1 MAKVKQGAGIT
12 DEEPFRVDP
21 SEVEP
26 LDSHGVTT
34 FVVGSIAWLVAFVLL
49 LPFYSQLESAG
60 RLWWL
65 WTCLAGFGLGM
76 YGIEVA
82 RWRRKREH
90 GPEVPPQQDRA
101 PATRRAPAAPLS
113 RPVRSVQVV
122 PGQGV
127 EHRVGQRLRRGGAC

>member
-1 MAKVKQGAGIT
+1 MRLTVSTLAAAGVVRHAPGIGYFSHVAKVKQGAGIT

-21 SEVEP
+21 SEVET
-26 LDSHGVTT
+26 LDSHGITT
-34 FVVGSIAWLVAFVLL
+34 FVVGSIAWLVALVLM

-82 RWRRKREH
+82 RWRRKREQ
-90 GPEVPPQQDRA
+90 VPRSRLSKTERPPRA
-101 PATRRAPAAPLS
+101 GRR
-113 RPVRSVQVV
+113 
-122 PGQGV
+122 
-127 EHRVGQRLRRGGAC
+127 RRR